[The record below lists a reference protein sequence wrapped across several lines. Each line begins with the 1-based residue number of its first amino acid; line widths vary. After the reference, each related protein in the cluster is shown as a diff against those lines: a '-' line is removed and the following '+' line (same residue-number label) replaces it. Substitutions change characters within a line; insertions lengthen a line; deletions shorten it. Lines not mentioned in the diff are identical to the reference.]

1 MTARWSE
8 PGVEPALEEI
18 LSDPIVRLVM
28 RRDHIARADV
38 LAAVYAARARLG
50 LAAAQA
56 EAVPG

>member
-1 MTARWSE
+1 
-8 PGVEPALEEI
+8 VEPALEEI

-28 RRDHIARADV
+28 RRDRIARADV

-50 LAAAQA
+50 LSAAQA